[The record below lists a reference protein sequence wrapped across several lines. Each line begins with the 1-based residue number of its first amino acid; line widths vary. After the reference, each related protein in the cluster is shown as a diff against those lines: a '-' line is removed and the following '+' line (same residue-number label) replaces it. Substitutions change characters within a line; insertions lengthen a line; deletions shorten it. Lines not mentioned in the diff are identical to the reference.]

1 MTETVRVGVEKS
13 RVDMKSQRPHFSF
26 VTLFMCTWDLLILLC
41 MLSVL
46 YLFLYQRCFQI
57 VLRISAYPWLVN

>member
-13 RVDMKSQRPHFSF
+13 RVNMKSQRPHFSN
-26 VTLFMCTWDLLILLC
+26 VALFMCTWDWLILLC

-46 YLFLYQRCFQI
+46 YLLHY
-57 VLRISAYPWLVN
+57 